1 MVRHSLILKN
11 GGPKIV
17 FEEWRQRTTR
27 RLLQESDPTNESR
40 IFDLMDM
47 VKGIIGRNRD
57 HCQEE
62 VEVILSSIHDDMPE
76 NVDEHF
82 AAPTNAVTQ
91 V

>member
-1 MVRHSLILKN
+1 MRQPTNVSSL
-11 GGPKIV
+11 
-17 FEEWRQRTTR
+17 RTTR
-27 RLLQESDPTNESR
+27 RLLQESDQTNESR

-47 VKGIIGRNRD
+47 AKGIIGRNRD

-62 VEVILSSIHDDMPE
+62 VEDILSSIHDDIPE
-76 NVDEHF
+76 NVDKHF